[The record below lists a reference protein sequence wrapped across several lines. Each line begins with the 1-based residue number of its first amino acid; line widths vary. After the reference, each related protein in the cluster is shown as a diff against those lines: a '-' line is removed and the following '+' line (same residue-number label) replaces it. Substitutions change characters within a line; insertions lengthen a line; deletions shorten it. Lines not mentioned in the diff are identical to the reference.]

1 MEKLKKE
8 KRVLFKKSS
17 NKTSTLKPPMFEML
31 TVIVNRGK
39 GEEVIEFLKQ
49 QKVNFNIATFGL
61 GTAPSGIANMFS
73 LYNKEKEV
81 VFAVIKFKD
90 SNQILDLLE
99 ENILYNEK
107 FRGFAFTLPLKSM
120 TNKAVERYS

>member
-8 KRVLFKKSS
+8 KRVLFKKTSS
-17 NKTSTLKPPMFEML
+17 KTSNLNPPMFEML

-39 GEEVIEFLKQ
+39 GEDVIDFLEK
-49 QKVNFNIATFGL
+49 QKVNFNIATFGM
-61 GTAPSGIANMFS
+61 GTAPSGIANMLS
-73 LYNKEKEV
+73 LYNQEKEV
-81 VFAVIKFKD
+81 VFAVIKLED
-90 SNQILDLLE
+90 SNDILDLLE
-99 ENILYNEK
+99 ENILLNEK